1 MRRRILAS
9 GFLSLLLLA
18 ITGLV
23 IAQETV
29 KQPKAVPVEPE
40 KDFDVVPKGELLVN
54 EFIIRNEGDVTL
66 EITDVHPACGCT
78 VAEFDEQVAPGKE
91 GKINVKLDTSS
102 FTGPLSKSVAVYT
115 NDPDN
120 PQIQLVMKA
129 DVKPYIGVL
138 PGYARFSYVQGEP
151 MGTIRQTVWS
161 EDGQPIKVLSVKA
174 PYDHLKVS
182 HRAPKED
189 ELHEK
194 AEGKPQW
201 LVDITLDAYA
211 PIGALTGHVEVVIDH
226 PKQKT
231 ALIPI
236 SGFVRPR
243 QHVTPEQVDFGP
255 LEGGALPLKRVLAF
269 TNFITAGIEV
279 TKVETGHFALDA
291 SVVETGRKDG
301 HRFKVI
307 LEVLPDMPKGDF
319 ATELKLH
326 ITDDQNPTISVPING
341 KIL

>member
-1 MRRRILAS
+1 MHRRILAS

-18 ITGLV
+18 VTGVV
-23 IAQETV
+23 IAEGAA

-40 KDFDVVPKGELLVN
+40 KDFSTVPKGDTIVHQFL
-54 EFIIRNEGDVTL
+54 IRNEGDVPL

-78 VAEFDEQVAPGKE
+78 VAEYDQQVAPGKA

-102 FTGPLSKSVAVYT
+102 FTGPISKSVAVFT

-120 PQIQLVMKA
+120 PKIQLVMKA
-129 DVKPYIGVL
+129 EVQPFITLL
-138 PGYARFSYVQGEP
+138 PGYARFSYVQGEAV
-151 MGTIRQTVWS
+151 GTIKQTLWA
-161 EDGQPIKVLSVKA
+161 EDGYPIKVLSVKA

-182 HRAPKED
+182 HRPAKEG

-201 LVDITLDAYA
+201 LVDITLDAES
-211 PIGALTGHVEVVIDH
+211 PIGALRDYVEVVIDH

-231 ALIPI
+231 AQIPI

-243 QHVTPEQVDFGP
+243 QHVTPEQVDFGT
-255 LEGGALPLKRVLAF
+255 LEGAALPLKRVLAF
-269 TNFITAGIEV
+269 TNFITAGIEL
-279 TKVETGHFALDA
+279 TKIETGHFALDA

-301 HRFKVI
+301 HRFKVV
-307 LEVLPDMPKGDF
+307 LEVLSEMPAGDF
-319 ATELKLH
+319 STVVKIH
-326 ITDDQNPTISVPING
+326 TTDGQNPLIEIPVNG
-341 KIL
+341 KII